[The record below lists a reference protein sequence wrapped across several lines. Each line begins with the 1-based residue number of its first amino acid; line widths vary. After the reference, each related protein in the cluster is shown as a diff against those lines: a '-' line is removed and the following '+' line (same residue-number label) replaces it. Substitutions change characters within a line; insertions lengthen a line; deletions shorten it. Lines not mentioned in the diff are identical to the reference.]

1 MEKTIIDA
9 NSKSILPEFRE
20 IYKFRQLLF
29 SLAWRDVRVKYA
41 QTYIGFLWAFINP
54 IVNLAILGFVFGKI
68 ATVNTEGVPHL
79 LFTAAGLVT
88 WTYFSTLISQAGS
101 SIVAAQA
108 MIKKIY
114 FPRLIIPISKAISGL
129 VDFLIILIFLVIL
142 MVFYGYSPSTKII
155 FLPFFIVVII
165 ISGLGGGILISAL
178 TSRYRD
184 FSFIV
189 PLLTRL
195 GMFITPIGYSS
206 SSVPDEWKF
215 LYFLNPLAGIVEG
228 FRWCLFDQSNLEPYM
243 LYSVSLVF
251 VILAISLLYF
261 NKVDKVMA
269 DIL

>member
-9 NSKSILPEFRE
+9 NSRSILPDFRE
-20 IYKFRQLLF
+20 IYKYRQLLF

-41 QTYIGFLWAFINP
+41 QTYIGFLWALINP

-68 ATVNTEGVPHL
+68 ATVNTQGVPHL

-114 FPRLIIPISKAISGL
+114 FPRLIIPASKAISGL
-129 VDFLIILIFLVIL
+129 IDFVIILICLVIL
-142 MVFYGYSPSTKII
+142 MIYYEVPPSSNVI

-165 ISGLGGGILISAL
+165 VAGLGGGILISAL

-206 SSVPDEWKF
+206 SSVPEEWKY
-215 LYFLNPLAGIVEG
+215 LYFLNPLAGVVEG
-228 FRWCLFDQSNLEPYM
+228 FRWCLFDHTTLEPYM
-243 LYSVSLVF
+243 LYSISLVF
-251 VILAISLLYF
+251 ILLAIGLLYF
-261 NKVDKVMA
+261 NKVDRVMA